1 MTDAVLQAG
10 GIAFRGSGRDLSILL
25 VTSKKQAGFWIFPK
39 GHVEPGETTAE
50 AGARETLEE
59 AGVSGDLLGP
69 VGTPL
74 EYDWNG
80 RRYSV
85 QYFLIR
91 ATSESP
97 ASDGRTI
104 AWLPF
109 DEALKRLS
117 FEDTRSLL
125 RNARTRMDAPPPRS

>member
-1 MTDAVLQAG
+1 VTDAVLQAG

-39 GHVEPGETTAE
+39 GHVEPGESSAQ
-50 AGARETLEE
+50 AGERETLEE

-74 EYDWNG
+74 EYDWSG

-117 FEDTRSLL
+117 FDDTRRLL
-125 RNARTRMDAPPPRS
+125 HDARALIEGTSGA

>member
-1 MTDAVLQAG
+1 VTDSVLQAG
-10 GIAFRGSGRDLSILL
+10 GIAFRGSGGDLSILL

-80 RRYSV
+80 RRYAV

-117 FEDTRSLL
+117 FEDTRRLL
-125 RNARTRMDAPPPRS
+125 HDARALIEGTSGA